1 MGPTHWLLRIG
12 DGDHFTSSS
21 SQNIWG
27 IVSTETCGIHF
38 LRTVKDGDLLWFI
51 QGKTHG
57 KALAVATYVKSKVRE
72 TGPLV
77 AFTAT
82 NEDLGWTKQK
92 GTWDTEVHYKDLYNL
107 SKCSLVTEIKS
118 PRVIRMYNEKCQ
130 VNLPAEYPY
139 IVKYAGVGRMMV

>member
-1 MGPTHWLLRIG
+1 MAPTHWLLRIG

-27 IVSTETCGIHF
+27 IVSTLTCGMHF
-38 LRTVKDGDLLWFI
+38 LRTVKEGDLLWFI

-82 NEDLGWTKQK
+82 NEELGWTKQA
-92 GTWDTEVHYKDLYNL
+92 GTWDTEIHYKDLYNL
-107 SKCSLVTEIKS
+107 STCSLLTEIKS
-118 PRVIRMYNEKCQ
+118 PGVIRTYSEKCK
-130 VNLPAEYPY
+130 VDLPAEYPH
-139 IVKYAGVGRMMV
+139 IVRYAGVGRSMV